1 MEAKDIMTVDVDTVH
16 QDDRVRDVLVRLG
29 RVNHSGFPVIDDKGR
44 VVGVVSEHD
53 LVDVFQPHDR
63 TLWIP
68 IGFPPF
74 LETMTYGV
82 DLPWDE
88 VDVGLDLFQIARQSI
103 SELMT
108 SPAVTVNPSTSLV
121 ETIRLLAD
129 AERDINRVPVVSEKN
144 RVEGII
150 SRQDI
155 LQVINERRLLDA

>member
-1 MEAKDIMTVDVDTVH
+1 MEAKDIMTADVDTVH
-16 QDDRVRDVLVRLG
+16 QDDIVRDVLVRLG
-29 RVNHSGFPVIDDKGR
+29 RVNYSGFPVIDDKGR

-53 LVDVFQPHDR
+53 LVDVFQPHGR

-108 SPAVTVNPSTSLV
+108 SPAVTVNPGTSV
-121 ETIRLLAD
+121 IETIQLLAD
-129 AERDINRVPVVSEKN
+129 AERDINRVPVVNEKN

-155 LQVINERRLLDA
+155 LQVLYERRLLDA

>member
-1 MEAKDIMTVDVDTVH
+1 MEAKDIMTADVDTVH
-16 QDDRVRDVLVRLG
+16 QDDKVRDVLVRLG
-29 RVNHSGFPVIDDKGR
+29 RVNYSGFPVIDDKGR

-53 LVDVFQPHDR
+53 LVDVFQPHGR

-108 SPAVTVNPSTSLV
+108 SPAVTVNPGTSV
-121 ETIRLLAD
+121 IETIQLLAD
-129 AERDINRVPVVSEKN
+129 AERDINRVPVVNEKN

-155 LQVINERRLLDA
+155 LQVLYERRLLDA